1 MDIKISHNTAIHF
14 YLHVDRFM
22 LGDSIDTENTITY
35 ETVQLNLTGYTDYN
49 TTLPWFTVYDYDG

>member
-1 MDIKISHNTAIHF
+1 MDIKISHNTAIPY
-14 YLHVDRFM
+14 YLHVDEFM

>member
-1 MDIKISHNTAIHF
+1 MDIKISQNTDIHF
-14 YLHVDRFM
+14 YLYEDELM
-22 LGDSIDTENTITY
+22 MGDSIGIENLITY